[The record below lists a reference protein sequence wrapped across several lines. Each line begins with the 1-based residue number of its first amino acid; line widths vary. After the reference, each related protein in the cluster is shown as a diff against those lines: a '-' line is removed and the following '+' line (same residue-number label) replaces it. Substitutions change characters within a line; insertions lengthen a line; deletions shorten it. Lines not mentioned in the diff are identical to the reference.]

1 MVGQFHFKAQW
12 GCFSQWHGA
21 VEISTYYY
29 YCCHYLHHLASIR
42 GCWRCHHWH
51 FGIRSIPVLPQQHVK
66 DTGHS
71 DKSAGGR
78 LQLNTHAPNVC
89 GFAWSDMTWCMVY
102 TECAKMAAVSCSTSH
117 VTTKQHCKYNTSVII
132 QKNGAIKSYSHSSII
147 TCCKSAGSLLES
159 REKCYIKVTT

>member
-89 GFAWSDMTWCMVY
+89 GFAWSDMTWCMVVWCLHRPRRDGSSFTWHQPY
-102 TECAKMAAVSCSTSH
+102 NIWTAIHQLAIHQKTTVAHLESH
-117 VTTKQHCKYNTSVII
+117 VTNAQWICPSKSVS
-132 QKNGAIKSYSHSSII
+132 QSVSQSVSK
-147 TCCKSAGSLLES
+147 
-159 REKCYIKVTT
+159 